1 MEDKET
7 TVSGSEKSSSTDT
20 KIRILEEAEQ
30 LFAESG
36 FSGTGIDQIARHAG
50 IAKSVIYYHFRNKR
64 DLLDSLFEY
73 RLRQAMQI
81 KTDLGRQYF
90 DGTDMNF
97 EDILSL
103 ALKTGYIEKW
113 RKLMKI
119 IIMETLKEN
128 DFYLLF
134 RMWEQNA
141 QTLDEQ
147 FGDLMKDEPKRDPHR
162 FMFETFFMMFMPLV
176 TYTVFKEKWGKRYEI
191 SEQELDQM
199 FIEIFKSYF
208 ETQIQP
214 KVWKK

>member
-1 MEDKET
+1 MAEKDT
-7 TVSGSEKSSSTDT
+7 TVSGSIKAPGADT
-20 KIRILEEAEQ
+20 KVRILEEAEQ
-30 LFAESG
+30 LFAENG
-36 FSGTGIDQIARHAG
+36 FSGTGIDQIARQAG
-50 IAKSVIYYHFRNKR
+50 IAKSVIYYHFKNKR

-73 RLRQAMQI
+73 RLQQAMHI
-81 KTDLGRQYF
+81 KTDLAKQYF
-90 DGTDMNF
+90 EGPDMSF
-97 EDILSL
+97 EKILSF
-103 ALKTGYIEKW
+103 ALMSGYMEKW

-141 QTLDEQ
+141 QTLNEQ

-176 TYTVFKEKWGKRYEI
+176 TYTVFKDKWEKRYEI
-191 SEQELDQM
+191 GEEELDQM

-208 ETQIQP
+208 ESQIQP
-214 KVWKK
+214 KIWK